1 MNFALIQSSISMSYF
16 TYYSSNPKSK
26 IMRHSSYRKIFL
38 SLLAIILIIAS
49 CKKGDTGPAGPAG
62 AAGTPGAPGAPGG
75 AGPEGPKGDTGTAN
89 VIYSQWLDVPF
100 EPDTVHNGTAI
111 DTIGYFATIAATK
124 LDSIILATGEMK
136 VYLNF
141 GSAADPDVVPLP
153 YIAPLNNGFDGTIFI
168 NADFLLQTILLTSNV
183 DASTVTQSGVTF
195 LQYRYILI
203 PGGTTARTLK
213 PNWKDYN
220 AVKAFYG
227 LKD

>member
-1 MNFALIQSSISMSYF
+1 MRRHFLTKLLIPLVAVLV
-16 TYYSSNPKSK
+16 T
-26 IMRHSSYRKIFL
+26 
-38 SLLAIILIIAS
+38 IAS

-62 AAGTPGAPGAPGG
+62 TPGTPGAPGAPG
-75 AGPEGPKGDTGTAN
+75 APGPEGPKGDTGTAN
-89 VIYSQWLDVPF
+89 VIYSQWLDVAF
-100 EPDTVHNGTAI
+100 IPDTVHNGTEV
-111 DTIGYFATIAATK
+111 DTVSYAAEIPAAK

-153 YIAPLNNGFDGTIFI
+153 FIAPLNNGFDGTVFI
-168 NADFLLQTILLTSNV
+168 TPDFFIQDILLTANV
-183 DASTVTQSGVTF
+183 DASTVTQNGEKF

-203 PGGTTARTLK
+203 PGGVTGRSQK
-213 PNWKDYN
+213 PDWKDYN